1 MSENVFVGADS
12 FRRLLLGAAGGYEL
26 QGHHEAAET
35 VLHVIDA
42 LDELTTG
49 GKGRSQADEDQEA
62 MNRYIKK
69 KTRAR
74 SVAKAET
81 DPFAELEGWESL
93 EQIQEAYGYGEIT
106 SDRRDKLT
114 DLWEA
119 REAAQRKGKKDGK
132 YHDLVTD
139 MLTRAIRSVGNE
151 YADEI
156 AAYEEE
162 RRMRRSYYEKVE
174 NRANGFQEEE
184 PDPLSPAMAAVVTAM
199 QAAKV
204 SEVTGAPLPK
214 PLTWHCISAPSLE
227 RMRPGAWYECPVCGG
242 KMNVQREACPYCH
255 TRLEPEEGSTKT

>member
-1 MSENVFVGADS
+1 MIEKGSMFKAWEATTEQQKK
-12 FRRLLLGAAGGYEL
+12 A
-26 QGHHEAAET
+26 HEMQAIYKAQET
-35 VLHVIDA
+35 A
-42 LDELTTG
+42 
-49 GKGRSQADEDQEA
+49 RQAIQEA

-74 SVAKAET
+74 SVAKAEA

-93 EQIQEAYGYGEIT
+93 DQIQEAYGYGEIT

-139 MLTRAIRSVGNE
+139 MLARAIHSVGNE

-174 NRANGFQEEE
+174 NRANGLQEEE
-184 PDPLSPAMAAVVTAM
+184 PDPLSPARAAIATAM

-214 PLTWHCISAPSLE
+214 PLTWKRGFYDTTRTFPS
-227 RMRPGAWYECPVCGG
+227 GWYECPVCRCR
-242 KMNVQREACPYCH
+242 VDWEPEQCPKCY
-255 TRLEPEEGSTKT
+255 TRLEPEETEG

>member
-62 MNRYIKK
+62 M
-69 KTRAR
+69 A
-74 SVAKAET
+74 AAET
-81 DPFAELEGWESL
+81 VRLYCEKRRKTGC
-93 EQIQEAYGYGEIT
+93 YGEIT

-139 MLTRAIRSVGNE
+139 MLARAIHSVGIE

-174 NRANGFQEEE
+174 NRANGLQEEE
-184 PDPLSPAMAAVVTAM
+184 PDPLSPARAAIATAM

-214 PLTWHCISAPSLE
+214 PLTWKRGFYDTTRTFPS
-227 RMRPGAWYECPVCGG
+227 GWYECPVCGCR
-242 KMNVQREACPYCH
+242 VDWEPEQCPKCY
-255 TRLEPEEGSTKT
+255 TRLEPEETEG

>member
-1 MSENVFVGADS
+1 MIEKGSMFKAWEATTEQQKK
-12 FRRLLLGAAGGYEL
+12 A
-26 QGHHEAAET
+26 HEMQAIYKAQET
-35 VLHVIDA
+35 A
-42 LDELTTG
+42 
-49 GKGRSQADEDQEA
+49 RQAIQEA

-74 SVAKAET
+74 SVAKAEA

-93 EQIQEAYGYGEIT
+93 DQIQEAYGYGEIT

-119 REAAQRKGKKDGK
+119 RETAQRKGKKDGK

-139 MLTRAIRSVGNE
+139 MLARAIHSVGIE

-174 NRANGFQEEE
+174 NRANGLQEEE
-184 PDPLSPAMAAVVTAM
+184 PNATRGWNWKKRRGEPWEKETIRHL
-199 QAAKV
+199 
-204 SEVTGAPLPK
+204 
-214 PLTWHCISAPSLE
+214 
-227 RMRPGAWYECPVCGG
+227 RPG
-242 KMNVQREACPYCH
+242 Q
-255 TRLEPEEGSTKT
+255 STSASASRSGRTINRNLAMRASGFWMDPRPTSTA

>member
-1 MSENVFVGADS
+1 MIEKGSMFKAWEATTEQQKK
-12 FRRLLLGAAGGYEL
+12 A
-26 QGHHEAAET
+26 HEMQAIYKAQET
-35 VLHVIDA
+35 A
-42 LDELTTG
+42 
-49 GKGRSQADEDQEA
+49 RQAIQEA

-74 SVAKAET
+74 SAAKAEA

-119 REAAQRKGKKDGK
+119 REAAQRQGKKDGK

-139 MLTRAIRSVGNE
+139 MLARAIRRVGDE

-174 NRANGFQEEE
+174 NRANGLQEEE
-184 PDPLSPAMAAVVTAM
+184 PGPLSPAMDAIMTAVQT
-199 QAAKV
+199 AKV
-204 SEVTGAPLPK
+204 SEVTGTPLPK
-214 PLTWHCISAPSLE
+214 PLTWRRISAPPLE
-227 RMRPGAWYECPVCGG
+227 RMCPGAWYECPVCGS

-255 TRLEPEEGSTKT
+255 TRLESEEWSAKT

>member
-1 MSENVFVGADS
+1 MIEKGSMFKAWEATTEQQKK
-12 FRRLLLGAAGGYEL
+12 A
-26 QGHHEAAET
+26 HEMQAIYKAQET
-35 VLHVIDA
+35 A
-42 LDELTTG
+42 
-49 GKGRSQADEDQEA
+49 RQAIQEA

-74 SVAKAET
+74 SVAKAEA

-139 MLTRAIRSVGNE
+139 MLARAIHSVGIE

-162 RRMRRSYYEKVE
+162 RRMRRRLLREGGEQGERPPGRRTGPFEPSKSRHCNGYADRQGFGSNRCTVAETSYME
-174 NRANGFQEEE
+174 
-184 PDPLSPAMAAVVTAM
+184 
-199 QAAKV
+199 
-204 SEVTGAPLPK
+204 
-214 PLTWHCISAPSLE
+214 TWIL
-227 RMRPGAWYECPVCGG
+227 
-242 KMNVQREACPYCH
+242 
-255 TRLEPEEGSTKT
+255 